1 MQATCTD
8 QAVLS
13 CGAVYNVVQ
22 GGFKVAPLDFLGGKL
37 PPLNVYYVGINK
49 NIRKRLPQLYKDKK
63 VVMIHVL
70 LTSELPWKQNASITF
85 FTFLCISQ

>member
-1 MQATCTD
+1 M
-8 QAVLS
+8 VLFIML
-13 CGAVYNVVQ
+13 YKVVLRWLHWI
-22 GGFKVAPLDFLGGKL
+22 FKGVNF
-37 PPLNVYYVGINK
+37 PPLNVYYVDINK

>member
-13 CGAVYNVVQ
+13 CGAVCNVVQ

-37 PPLNVYYVGINK
+37 P
-49 NIRKRLPQLYKDKK
+49 
-63 VVMIHVL
+63 HFECL
-70 LTSELPWKQNASITF
+70 LRRH
-85 FTFLCISQ
+85 

>member
-13 CGAVYNVVQ
+13 CGAVCNVIQ

-37 PPLNVYYVGINK
+37 YHFEC
-49 NIRKRLPQLYKDKK
+49 LPRR
-63 VVMIHVL
+63 H
-70 LTSELPWKQNASITF
+70 
-85 FTFLCISQ
+85 